1 MTNKVIVEIL
11 NDSIVIDTKYFD
23 SLKLMNKAY
32 PQYESHQLRQVY
44 LKTNNRENSAK
55 KLQKNATIFN
65 VMRIYDE
72 SVYASKQINAHTH

>member
-1 MTNKVIVEIL
+1 MTNKVIVEIV
-11 NDSIVIDTKYFD
+11 NDNIVIETKHFN
-23 SLKLMNKAY
+23 SLKLLQKSY
-32 PQYESHQLRQVY
+32 PQYECHQLRQVY